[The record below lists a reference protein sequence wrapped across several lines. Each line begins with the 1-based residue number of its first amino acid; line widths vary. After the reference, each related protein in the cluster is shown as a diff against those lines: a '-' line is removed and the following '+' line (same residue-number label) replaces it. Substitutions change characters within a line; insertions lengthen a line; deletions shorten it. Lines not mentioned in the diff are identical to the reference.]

1 MNTQSVKTIIHF
13 SIKNDE
19 ARSALVDLLKEMDY
33 VFPHQENENSVM
45 TSNEN
50 HSGKTLIA
58 INNFCKIAKP
68 KFIKDDKITVY
79 SAEEANTDINH
90 KVYEYN
96 IILRLFT

>member
-1 MNTQSVKTIIHF
+1 MKTQSVKTIIHF

-19 ARSALVDLLKEMDY
+19 ARSALVDILKEMDY
-33 VFPHQENENSVM
+33 VFPHQGKENNVM

-50 HSGKTLIA
+50 HSGKILIA
-58 INNFCKIAKP
+58 INNLCKTARP
-68 KFIKDDKITVY
+68 EFVKDDAISVY
-79 SAEEANTDINH
+79 SAEEATTDINH

>member
-33 VFPHQENENSVM
+33 VFPHQGNENSMM

-58 INNFCKIAKP
+58 INNLCKTAKP
-68 KFIKDDKITVY
+68 EFVKDDKITVY
-79 SAEEANTDINH
+79 SAQEANTDISH
-90 KVYEYN
+90 KTYDYD
-96 IILRLFT
+96 IILKLFL